1 MVFAGNKAERDAK
14 SPKSL
19 KKWFDI
25 SPNLVTRSEAGK
37 ILPAFD
43 LLKIT
48 LTPIGL
54 FFTILF
60 SNSFRQPRLG
70 FIPSEGW
77 SPGSLLL
84 L

>member
-1 MVFAGNKAERDAK
+1 MEFVGNQAESDAK
-14 SPKSL
+14 SLKSL

-25 SPNLVTRSEAGK
+25 SPSGVTRLEAGK
-37 ILPAFD
+37 TLPAFG

-48 LTPIGL
+48 LTSIGL
-54 FFTILF
+54 FFAILL
-60 SNSFRQPRLG
+60 SSSFRQPKLG